1 MPIRFECESCSAR
14 IKVPDSTEGRKV
26 KCPRCGSTQRVPG
39 SKSADKAVAPDE
51 EQVSPA
57 LSKAPPTLAS
67 VAAPALA
74 DDIDESDDTSDDAS
88 EQVDR
93 DELDDAPSV
102 ADASEFDDALKDESD
117 ESDELYS
124 DDNGDDEA
132 DETDEDRDD
141 DDALDDESPLQTSP
155 ALTSGASGIS
165 SALDDLVSLGAPPQ
179 DDEDAGSSVEPP
191 SDAHGEVS
199 AEAGDQP
206 DSITADPADEQVD
219 EQRVDTP
226 AEVGH
231 VAPAAISLSS
241 AGRQSSSIDA
251 PRAKVTAGVPTS
263 SSYREPPTPVRSAT
277 KPPKYRGMTIAGW
290 LLRILA
296 VGLAMSLVAYQI
308 DDRQWN
314 MLRLMLL
321 MGGGAMTAMF
331 WGIGEIVLAAR
342 DIARNSHR

>member
-39 SKSADKAVAPDE
+39 TKSADKAVAPDD

-57 LSKAPPTLAS
+57 PSKAPPPTAS
-67 VAAPALA
+67 VSESAPPE
-74 DDIDESDDTSDDAS
+74 DIEESDDAA
-88 EQVDR
+88 EQEDR
-93 DELDDAPSV
+93 DELDDAPSAV
-102 ADASEFDDALKDESD
+102 DASELDDALKDETD
-117 ESDELYS
+117 ESDDLYS
-124 DDNGDDEA
+124 DDNENDQA
-132 DETDEDRDD
+132 DETNDGLDD

-179 DDEDAGSSVEPP
+179 DQDDEDAGGSVEPP
-191 SDAHGEVS
+191 SDAHGEAS
-199 AEAGDQP
+199 AESGDELDAIAANP
-206 DSITADPADEQVD
+206 PVEQVD
-219 EQRVDTP
+219 EQRVDAP

-241 AGRQSSSIDA
+241 SGRQSGGIDA

-263 SSYREPPTPVRSAT
+263 SSYREPPAPVRSAT

-314 MLRLMLL
+314 MLRLTLL
-321 MGGGAMTAMF
+321 MGGGALTAMF